1 MAKILIIE
9 DSVSVRVSLKN
20 MLVPLGH
27 VVVEAESGEE
37 GLDRLAESSDFD
49 VILCD
54 INMPEMNGMEFI
66 REQCNHEV
74 YSKIPTVMCTTES
87 HPRLTQ
93 EAKQTGVVRAWLMKP
108 FKPEILKATVDR
120 IFRERNKS

>member
-20 MLVPLGH
+20 MLLPLGH
-27 VVVEAESGEE
+27 VVVEAESGEQ

-54 INMPEMNGMEFI
+54 INMPDMDGMEFVTH
-66 REQCNHEV
+66 QTNHEE
-74 YSKIPTVMCTTES
+74 YSKIPTIMCTTES
-87 HPRLTQ
+87 HPSVANS
-93 EAKQTGVVRAWLMKP
+93 AKKLDVIKAWITKPVRADVLQTFIDRLMK
-108 FKPEILKATVDR
+108 KKG
-120 IFRERNKS
+120 K